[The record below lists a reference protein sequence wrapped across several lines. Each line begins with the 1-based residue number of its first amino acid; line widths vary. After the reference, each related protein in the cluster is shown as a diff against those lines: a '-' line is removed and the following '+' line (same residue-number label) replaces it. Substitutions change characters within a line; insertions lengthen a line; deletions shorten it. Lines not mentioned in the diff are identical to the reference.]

1 MRHLWLG
8 NLGPRYSDIYAVV
21 SGLVHSGWKAL
32 ITVHSCE
39 RALIRNLYNP
49 SLLIKGWPIF
59 ACVYVPDSLEN
70 GWLADPK
77 CT

>member
-1 MRHLWLG
+1 M
-8 NLGPRYSDIYAVV
+8 
-21 SGLVHSGWKAL
+21 HSGWEAL

-39 RALIRNLYNP
+39 RSLSHGIYNT
-49 SLLIKGWPIF
+49 SLLIKGWTIF
-59 ACVYVPDSLEN
+59 ACMYAPDSLEN